1 MNQIQ
6 LIALRIC
13 DLRDIAGLTQ
23 EQVAGKIGLTRQAL
37 SSYESGRTRPD
48 IEMLMRLCE
57 VYNTDLDAILYGTSR
72 TLKAARRVKTCA
84 TSLFILLTA
93 LTFVRSALLWAV
105 NHTMAIPEG
114 PMSPEKMAMFE
125 TRRRYIA
132 VWEAMDGL
140 LLTIALF
147 GGLLLAALLIG
158 GKCVV
163 PVRQKLLYTAAL
175 AVGIL
180 LATIPFAYTDPV
192 YGPPNYLIT
201 PVLVI
206 FRLLFILAAILLSGP
221 ILKWRDSRRFRA

>member
-1 MNQIQ
+1 MTINQNLRQ
-6 LIALRIC
+6 LRLDC
-13 DLRDIAGLTQ
+13 GMTQ

-72 TLKAARRVKTCA
+72 TLKAARRVKTGA

-147 GGLLLAALLIG
+147 GGLLLAAVLIG
-158 GKCVV
+158 G
-163 PVRQKLLYTAAL
+163 
-175 AVGIL
+175 
-180 LATIPFAYTDPV
+180 
-192 YGPPNYLIT
+192 
-201 PVLVI
+201 
-206 FRLLFILAAILLSGP
+206 
-221 ILKWRDSRRFRA
+221 

>member
-1 MNQIQ
+1 MSINQNLRQ
-6 LIALRIC
+6 LRLDC
-13 DLRDIAGLTQ
+13 GMTQ

-57 VYNTDLDAILYGTSR
+57 VYGTDLDAILYGTSR
-72 TLKAARRVKTCA
+72 TLKAVRRMKTCA
-84 TSLFILLTA
+84 AVLFILLTA
-93 LTFVRSALLWAV
+93 LTFVRSALLWGV
-105 NHTMAIPEG
+105 NHTLAIPEG

-140 LLTIALF
+140 LLAIALF
-147 GGLLLAALLIG
+147 GGLLLAALLIT

-163 PVRQKLLYTAAL
+163 PLRQKLLYTAAL
-175 AVGIL
+175 ALGIL
-180 LATIPFAYTDPV
+180 LAAIPFAYTDPV

-201 PVLVI
+201 PALVI
-206 FRLLFILAAILLSGP
+206 FRLLFILVAVLLSGP
-221 ILKWRDSRRFRA
+221 ILKWNDKRRSRG

>member
-1 MNQIQ
+1 MTINQNLRQ
-6 LIALRIC
+6 LRLDC
-13 DLRDIAGLTQ
+13 GMTQ

-72 TLKAARRVKTCA
+72 ALKGGRRVKACA

-114 PMSPEKMAMFE
+114 PMSPEKMAIFE

-132 VWEAMDGL
+132 AWEAMDGL

-206 FRLLFILAAILLSGP
+206 FRLLFILGAILLSGP

>member
-1 MNQIQ
+1 MTINQNLRQ
-6 LIALRIC
+6 LRLDC
-13 DLRDIAGLTQ
+13 GMTQ

-72 TLKAARRVKTCA
+72 TLKAVRRVKTCA

-93 LTFVRSALLWAV
+93 LTFVRSALLWGV
-105 NHTMAIPEG
+105 NHTMPYRKAPC
-114 PMSPEKMAMFE
+114 PPEKMAMFE

-132 VWEAMDGL
+132 AWEAMDGL

-221 ILKWRDSRRFRA
+221 ILKWKESRRSRA

>member
-1 MNQIQ
+1 MSINQNLRQ
-6 LIALRIC
+6 LRLDC
-13 DLRDIAGLTQ
+13 GMTQ
-23 EQVAGKIGLTRQAL
+23 EQVAAKIGLTRQAL

-57 VYNTDLDAILYGTSR
+57 VYGTDLDAILYGTSR
-72 TLKAARRVKTCA
+72 TLKAVRRMK
-84 TSLFILLTA
+84 
-93 LTFVRSALLWAV
+93 TFVRSALLWGV
-105 NHTMAIPEG
+105 NHTLAIPEG

-140 LLTIALF
+140 LLAIALF
-147 GGLLLAALLIG
+147 GGLLLAALLIA

-163 PVRQKLLYTAAL
+163 PLRQKLLYTAAL
-175 AVGIL
+175 AFGIL
-180 LATIPFAYTDPV
+180 LAAIPFAYTDPV

-206 FRLLFILAAILLSGP
+206 FRLLFILAAVLLSGP
-221 ILKWRDSRRFRA
+221 ILKWNDSRRSRG

>member
-1 MNQIQ
+1 MSINQNLRQ
-6 LIALRIC
+6 LRLDC
-13 DLRDIAGLTQ
+13 GMTQ

-57 VYNTDLDAILYGTSR
+57 VYGTDLDAILYGTSR
-72 TLKAARRVKTCA
+72 TLKAVRRMKTCA
-84 TSLFILLTA
+84 AVLFILLTA

-140 LLTIALF
+140 LLAIALF
-147 GGLLLAALLIG
+147 GGLLLAALLIA

-163 PVRQKLLYTAAL
+163 PLRQKLLYTAAL
-175 AVGIL
+175 AFGIL
-180 LATIPFAYTDPV
+180 LAAIPFAYTDPV

-201 PVLVI
+201 PALVI
-206 FRLLFILAAILLSGP
+206 FRLLFILAAVLLSGP
-221 ILKWRDSRRFRA
+221 ILKWNDSRRSRG